1 MVVSDRT
8 VIRISALGL
17 RAFVA
22 LAALAAVIAVI
33 SVVAVVG
40 STPLLAQSSPV
51 STGRGWTP
59 VAPIP
64 QFYADALPPYMVV
77 DDNRTVH
84 AFASLP
90 LSDDPNDPGAK
101 ELGIFYRQWTPAG
114 GWTPVND
121 ILLTPLKQQA
131 RVKDV
136 FLDKAGII
144 HLVFYGGDEQEANIY
159 YTWAPAAAAVSAQAW
174 AAPLAIGPM
183 ATTPEVAAIAGDGAD
198 KLVVLYAGNLGEGNS
213 LYVTY
218 SDDAGVSWSDPATL
232 YSTYSL
238 DNKVFDFDWHMGESG
253 RLYAVWNVTNQSGQ
267 NVTGYYTKLDKLAD
281 RKWTEP
287 IALDNN
293 VGLGIAIPAVTEYNG
308 AVMLMYNNG
317 LADTVSP
324 VMWFKLSTDGGS
336 RFSDPVRPFPEHIGG
351 NGAMSFVQD
360 SGGTLHV
367 FWGQRIPAG
376 YSGNLDLHGMWHST
390 WDGAAWRPPESVVSG
405 PQSSAFDPYDARAVV
420 VQGNEILLTWR
431 TDPGREVGSTW
442 YSSTVLD
449 TLELPVEPLPT
460 LLHSQSG
467 FAPPASGSA
476 SSLPAAVLATAT
488 PTAQEPAGRLDFS
501 KQPGPAAAGSPGLPL
516 LGAVVPAMFFVIA
529 ALLFGSL
536 RRLRS

>member
-1 MVVSDRT
+1 MSA
-8 VIRISALGL
+8 IGLSAL
-17 RAFVA
+17 VA
-22 LAALAAVIAVI
+22 LAALAGGAHVR
-33 SVVAVVG
+33 
-40 STPLLAQSSPV
+40 AQSSPV

-59 VAPIP
+59 VAAIP
-64 QFYADALPPYMVV
+64 QFDAQALPPYMVV
-77 DDNRTVH
+77 DNNRTVH

-90 LSDDPNDPGAK
+90 LSDDPTDPAAK

-159 YTWAPAAAAVSAQAW
+159 YTWAPAAEAGSAQAW
-174 AAPLAIGPM
+174 TAPLAIGPK

-218 SDDAGVSWSDPATL
+218 SDDAGVSWSEPATL

-238 DNKVFDFDWHMGESG
+238 DNKVFDFDWHMGASG
-253 RLYAVWNVTNQSGQ
+253 RLYAVWNVTNQNGQ
-267 NVTGYYTKLDKLAD
+267 NVTGYYTQLDSLAA
-281 RKWTEP
+281 RNWTEP
-287 IALDNN
+287 VVLDNN

-317 LADTVSP
+317 LADTISP
-324 VMWFKLSTDGGS
+324 VMWFKLSTDGGQH
-336 RFSDPVRPFPEHIGG
+336 FSDPIRPFPEHIGR
-351 NGAMSFVQD
+351 NGAISFVQD

-367 FWGQRIPAG
+367 FWGQRIPGG
-376 YSGNLDLHGMWHST
+376 YGENLDLHGMWHST
-390 WDGAAWRPPESVVSG
+390 WDGTAWRSPAPVVSG
-405 PQSSAFDPYDARAVV
+405 PQSSAFDPYDARAAV

-431 TDPGREVGSTW
+431 TDPGREDSSTW

-449 TLELPVEPLPT
+449 TPELPVQPLPT
-460 LLHSQSG
+460 LLHSRPGS
-467 FAPPASGSA
+467 APAATVSALQASDAISVPAS
-476 SSLPAAVLATAT
+476 LAAVLATAT
-488 PTAQEPAGRLDFS
+488 PTLQERQGRLDFS
-501 KQPGPAAAGSPGLPL
+501 KQPGPAAAASPAVPL

-536 RRLRS
+536 RRPKS